1 MFDNMERFS
10 RRTISIS
17 SNQEVMNE
25 VAEVLH
31 EAADE
36 GDEDGITSD
45 TTASGSRRQ
54 GCSCAYSVILNQL
67 LGYLNQLF
75 GYTEPD
81 I

>member
-54 GCSCAYSVILNQL
+54 GCSCIDSVILDQI
-67 LGYLNQLF
+67 F
-75 GYTEPD
+75 GYWYQ
-81 I
+81 